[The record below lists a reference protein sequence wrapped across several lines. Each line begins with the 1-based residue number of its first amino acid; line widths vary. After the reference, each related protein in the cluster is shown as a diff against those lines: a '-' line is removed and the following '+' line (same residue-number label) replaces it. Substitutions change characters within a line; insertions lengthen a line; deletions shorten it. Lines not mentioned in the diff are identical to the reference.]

1 MTVTIENWLFKTINK
16 RRVEINR
23 TAKRQKY
30 KSQKGI
36 TSAKKKI
43 YSCYAKRDLTVILSF
58 EENEFSDTH

>member
-16 RRVEINR
+16 RHVEINR

-43 YSCYAKRDLTVILSF
+43 YS
-58 EENEFSDTH
+58 